1 MSVRIQDRRE
11 EWEGNQKEKQRT
23 RAAGRTRDEESFQ
36 LDMFL
41 IQANPSTRT
50 LLCLYRFT
58 SWAGYTTHA
67 TRLSLDPLSTSD
79 AAVGRTSSEPM
90 TRKPS
95 SWQIRVANIP
105 PPTEPASTKAGDLGK
120 QRFMSSRFSQV
131 ANSTGRSDH
140 LTSTS
145 V

>member
-1 MSVRIQDRRE
+1 VSLIPDVRIQDRRE
-11 EWEGNQKEKQRT
+11 EWEGKQKEKQRT

-36 LDMFL
+36 FIDVFL

-67 TRLSLDPLSTSD
+67 TRLSLGPLSTSD
-79 AAVGRTSSEPM
+79 AAVGLTSSEPT

-95 SWQIRVANIP
+95 SWQIMVANNFLATRSGHNISP
-105 PPTEPASTKAGDLGK
+105 SLGK
-120 QRFMSSRFSQV
+120 LLVLAHERMVSCF
-131 ANSTGRSDH
+131 
-140 LTSTS
+140 
-145 V
+145 